1 MEFTFKYY
9 EKEYILNNDNL
20 EYFENDEV
28 NPLDDINEEK
38 VIEILNNAENVEF
51 SKAYFDLPCSK
62 CKAGVEEKIHIY
74 EGDAVEILP
83 TLNEKYDVIFID
95 AAKGKYP
102 FFLKEALRM
111 IEPNG
116 IIFADNI
123 LYKGYVMSD
132 YNKHKQRTAVR
143 NLREYIK
150 EVSENPNLE
159 TEILEV
165 GDGLAISRIK

>member
-62 CKAGVEEKIHIY
+62 CKAGVEEKKKFFDFLELNFYIYAKDGKFVISTLDKKY
-74 EGDAVEILP
+74 EGL
-83 TLNEKYDVIFID
+83 
-95 AAKGKYP
+95 
-102 FFLKEALRM
+102 
-111 IEPNG
+111 
-116 IIFADNI
+116 
-123 LYKGYVMSD
+123 S
-132 YNKHKQRTAVR
+132 YNKLQKSGKVNQS
-143 NLREYIK
+143 YIVIIDVCK
-150 EVSENPNLE
+150 NC
-159 TEILEV
+159 
-165 GDGLAISRIK
+165 

>member
-62 CKAGVEEKIHIY
+62 CKAGVEEKKKFFDFLELNFYIYAKDGKFVISTLDKKY
-74 EGDAVEILP
+74 EGL
-83 TLNEKYDVIFID
+83 
-95 AAKGKYP
+95 
-102 FFLKEALRM
+102 
-111 IEPNG
+111 
-116 IIFADNI
+116 
-123 LYKGYVMSD
+123 S
-132 YNKHKQRTAVR
+132 YNKLQKSGKVNQSYIVR
-143 NLREYIK
+143 IDVCKNCG
-150 EVSENPNLE
+150 N
-159 TEILEV
+159 
-165 GDGLAISRIK
+165 

>member
-62 CKAGVEEKIHIY
+62 CKAGVEEKKKFFDFLIVDLI
-74 EGDAVEILP
+74 VFS
-83 TLNEKYDVIFID
+83 TLD
-95 AAKGKYP
+95 
-102 FFLKEALRM
+102 LSSSHL
-111 IEPNG
+111 
-116 IIFADNI
+116 
-123 LYKGYVMSD
+123 
-132 YNKHKQRTAVR
+132 T
-143 NLREYIK
+143 EY
-150 EVSENPNLE
+150 S
-159 TEILEV
+159 T
-165 GDGLAISRIK
+165 